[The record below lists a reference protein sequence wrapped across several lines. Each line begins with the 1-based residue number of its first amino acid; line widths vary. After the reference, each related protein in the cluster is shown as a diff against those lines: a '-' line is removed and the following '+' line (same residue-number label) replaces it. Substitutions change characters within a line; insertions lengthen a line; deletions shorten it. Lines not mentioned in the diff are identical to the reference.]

1 MEILGMPEDSE
12 TRELAVLSG
21 RPESRN
27 LEFEVG
33 KGKNVRLGKDTGQ
46 ILKRLL
52 KKFGL
57 YLKGY

>member
-1 MEILGMPEDSE
+1 M
-12 TRELAVLSG
+12 LSG

-52 KKFGL
+52 KEFGL